1 MIITTIYIVQ
11 YFSGFVLNFNMCS
24 LGKKLTYN
32 ITKAKRKI
40 SIFSLFSLMPQPKN
54 NLHLLA
60 DPLLPIIYSRGGSLL
75 WLYVTTAWDAFKK
88 HTDSWAPA
96 QALNKNLGA
105 GGRGGDGGHA
115 SLFLKTSQ
123 VIKM

>member
-1 MIITTIYIVQ
+1 MIIITIYIAQ
-11 YFSGFVLNFNMCS
+11 YFSGFVLNFNMHS

-40 SIFSLFSLMPQPKN
+40 SIFSLFSLMPHPKN
-54 NLHLLA
+54 NLHLVA
-60 DPLLPIIYSRGGSLL
+60 DTLLPIIYSRGGSLL
-75 WLYVTTAWDAFKK
+75 WSYVTTDWEAFKK

-96 QALNKNLGA
+96 QALNKNLWG
-105 GGRGGDGGHA
+105 GGDGAHA
-115 SLFLKTSQ
+115 SLFLKISQ